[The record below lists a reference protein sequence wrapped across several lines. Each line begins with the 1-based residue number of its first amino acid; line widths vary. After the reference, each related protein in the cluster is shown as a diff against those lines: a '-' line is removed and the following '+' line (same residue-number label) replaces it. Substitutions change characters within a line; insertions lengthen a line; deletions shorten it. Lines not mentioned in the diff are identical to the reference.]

1 MELPFLAAGRVAV
14 ITGSASGIGL
24 AMAKRCAAMG
34 MKVFLADNDPSDL
47 PKAVE
52 AVTAAAGGDASRVG
66 SKLVDVGDMASVQA
80 LKDEVYAKF
89 GEVGFLMNNAGI
101 GGGAGPFEKYDTWVR
116 TLQINLWGVI
126 NCVQAFTDAMVAQ
139 GTPAM
144 ICNTGSKQGI
154 TCPPGNTAYNV
165 SKAGVKVLTEGLQHE
180 LRSRDG
186 CKVEA
191 CLLVPGWVNTELV
204 RKNREH
210 AAGGPVDLK
219 DIPFCEAKP
228 AAGAWMPEQVVDY
241 FLDKMKAGKFYIICP
256 DNDVTEETDIKR
268 MQWTASDIPSGR
280 PPLSRWH
287 PDYKAE
293 FEAFMKA

>member
-1 MELPFLAAGRVAV
+1 LPYLAAGKVAV

-24 AMAKRCAAMG
+24 AMAKRCATLG
-34 MKVFLADNDPSDL
+34 MKVFLVDNHPGDL
-47 PKAVE
+47 PKAFE
-52 AVTAAAGGDASRVG
+52 AVVAAAGGDACKVA
-66 SKLVDVGDMASVQA
+66 SKLVDVGDYTAVQA
-80 LKDEVYAKF
+80 LKEEVYSTF
-89 GEVGFLMNNAGI
+89 GEVSFLMNNAGV
-101 GGGAGPFEKYDTWVR
+101 GGGAGPSEKYDTWVR

-126 NCVQAFTDAMVAQ
+126 NFVQAFTDAMVKQ

-165 SKAGVKVLTEGLQHE
+165 SKAGVKVLTEGLQHD
-180 LRSRDG
+180 LRNREG
-186 CKVEA
+186 CKVSA

-210 AAGGPVDLK
+210 AAGGPVDLN

-228 AAGAWMPEQVVDY
+228 AKGAWMPEQCVEY
-241 FLDKMKAGKFYIICP
+241 FLEKLRAGQFYIICP
-256 DNDVTEETDIKR
+256 DNDVTEETDRKR
-268 MQWTASDIPSGR
+268 MLWTAGDIPNGR

-287 PDYKAE
+287 ADYKAE
-293 FEAFMKA
+293 FETFMSS